1 MRIERIT
8 DLSEILKC
16 LPFERE
22 IRNKGRD
29 RTRESDMLMFIRNQ
43 LGNPLFGVWIAYDDK
58 DDILGYCVALL
69 NLFPGIQREYILR
82 IYSKDKKV
90 TSDLVEILSQWAK
103 EYKVK
108 LAQITVNK
116 NIKAMQ
122 RIFKFKP
129 ISVNMERRI

>member
-29 RTRESDMLMFIRNQ
+29 RTRESDMLMFTRSQ
-43 LGNPLFGVWIAYDDK
+43 LQNPLFGFWIAYDDK

-69 NLFPGIQREYILR
+69 NLFPGLQREYILR
-82 IYSKDKKV
+82 IYSKQKEV
-90 TSDLVEILSQWAK
+90 TSDLIEILSQWAK
-103 EYKVK
+103 EHKVK

-129 ISVNMERRI
+129 VSVNMERRI